1 MHNLIEFFIRYKYW
15 FVFLLLEA
23 CSLIMLFRSNSYQG
37 SVYFTTA
44 NTVAGTYYSVISDL
58 TSFFGLKKMNESLSS
73 DNTRLLLQIQEL
85 KDEISKLK
93 TDTVETQDYGLGHK
107 LIDAKVVNATLHR
120 NNNLITI
127 NKGSADGVHPE
138 MGVICSRGVVGIV
151 SMTSE
156 HYSIV
161 MPLVN
166 TTSSISCRL
175 SKSLYFGTMKWQRG
189 AINISYVTDVPRHA
203 KIKPGETVETN
214 GYSDIFPAGL
224 PIGQVLNFENSAD
237 GMAYH
242 LRVKLFTDFS
252 TLRDVSVIADYVN
265 QERKLLEAQA
275 DSLTSE

>member
-58 TSFFGLKKMNESLSS
+58 TSFFGLKEVNEGLSS
-73 DNTRLLLQIQEL
+73 DNARLLLQIQEL
-85 KDEISKLK
+85 KDEVSKLK

-265 QERKLLEAQA
+265 KERKLLEAQA

>member
-23 CSLIMLFRSNSYQG
+23 CSLIMLFRSNSYQV
-37 SVYFTTA
+37 SVYFTPA

-58 TSFFGLKKMNESLSS
+58 TSFFGLKEVNEGLSS
-73 DNTRLLLQIQEL
+73 DNARLLLQIQEL
-85 KDEISKLK
+85 KDEVSKLK

>member
-58 TSFFGLKKMNESLSS
+58 TSFFGLKEVNEGLSS

-93 TDTVETQDYGLGHK
+93 TDTVETQYYGLGHK

>member
-58 TSFFGLKKMNESLSS
+58 TSFFGLKKVNEGLSS

-156 HYSIV
+156 HYSII

>member
-58 TSFFGLKKMNESLSS
+58 TSFFGLKEVNEGLSS

-85 KDEISKLK
+85 KDEINKLK

-156 HYSIV
+156 HYSII

-203 KIKPGETVETN
+203 KIKPCETVETN

>member
-58 TSFFGLKKMNESLSS
+58 TSFFRLKEVNEGLSS

-93 TDTVETQDYGLGHK
+93 TDTVETQYYGLGHK

>member
-58 TSFFGLKKMNESLSS
+58 TSFFGLKEVNEGLSS
-73 DNTRLLLQIQEL
+73 DNARLLLQIQEL
-85 KDEISKLK
+85 KDEVSKLK

-175 SKSLYFGTMKWQRG
+175 SKSQYFGTMKWQRG

>member
-1 MHNLIEFFIRYKYW
+1 MRNLLEFFIRYKYW

-44 NTVAGTYYSVISDL
+44 NTIAGTYYSITSDL
-58 TSFFGLKKMNESLSS
+58 TSFFGLKKVNEGLSA
-73 DNTRLLLQIQEL
+73 DNARLLLEIQAL
-85 KDEISKLK
+85 KDEVSQLRK
-93 TDTVETQDYGLGHK
+93 DSVGVQDYGLGYE
-107 LIDAKVVNATLHR
+107 LIGAKVVNASLHR

-127 NKGSADGVHPE
+127 NKGSSDGVRPE

-151 SMTSE
+151 SMTSD
-156 HYSIV
+156 HFSIV
-161 MPLVN
+161 IPLVN
-166 TTSSISCRL
+166 TTSNISCRL
-175 SKSLYFGTMKWQRG
+175 SKSQYFGTMKWQRG

-203 KIKPGETVETN
+203 KIKSGETVETN

-252 TLRDVSVIADYVN
+252 TLRDVSVIANYVN
-265 QERKLLEAQA
+265 PERKLLEAQA
-275 DSLTSE
+275 DSLASE

>member
-44 NTVAGTYYSVISDL
+44 NTVAGTYYSIISDL
-58 TSFFGLKKMNESLSS
+58 TSFFGLKVVNEGLSS

>member
-58 TSFFGLKKMNESLSS
+58 TSFFGLKEVNEGLSS

-175 SKSLYFGTMKWQRG
+175 SKSQYFGTMKWQRG

>member
-58 TSFFGLKKMNESLSS
+58 TSFFGLKKINEGLSS

>member
-58 TSFFGLKKMNESLSS
+58 TSFFGLKEINEGLSS
-73 DNTRLLLQIQEL
+73 DNARLLLQIQEL
-85 KDEISKLK
+85 KDEGSKLK
-93 TDTVETQDYGLGHK
+93 TDTVETQNYGLGHK

-161 MPLVN
+161 MPLIN

>member
-58 TSFFGLKKMNESLSS
+58 TSFFGLKEVNEGLSS
-73 DNTRLLLQIQEL
+73 DNARLLLQIQEL
-85 KDEISKLK
+85 KDEVSKLK
-93 TDTVETQDYGLGHK
+93 TDTVETQGYGLGHK

-161 MPLVN
+161 KPLVN
-166 TTSSISCRL
+166 TTSTSSCRL
-175 SKSLYFGTMKWQRG
+175 S
-189 AINISYVTDVPRHA
+189 
-203 KIKPGETVETN
+203 
-214 GYSDIFPAGL
+214 
-224 PIGQVLNFENSAD
+224 
-237 GMAYH
+237 
-242 LRVKLFTDFS
+242 
-252 TLRDVSVIADYVN
+252 
-265 QERKLLEAQA
+265 
-275 DSLTSE
+275 

>member
-58 TSFFGLKKMNESLSS
+58 TSFFGLKEVNEGLSS
-73 DNTRLLLQIQEL
+73 DNARLLLQIQEL
-85 KDEISKLK
+85 KDEVSKLK

-127 NKGSADGVHPE
+127 NNGSADGVHPE

>member
-58 TSFFGLKKMNESLSS
+58 TSFFGLKKVNEGLSS

>member
-58 TSFFGLKKMNESLSS
+58 TSFFGLKKVNEGLSS

-93 TDTVETQDYGLGHK
+93 TDTVETQYYGLGHK

>member
-44 NTVAGTYYSVISDL
+44 NTVTGTYYSVISDL
-58 TSFFGLKKMNESLSS
+58 TSFFGLKKVNEGLSS

-93 TDTVETQDYGLGHK
+93 TDTVETQYYGLGHK

-175 SKSLYFGTMKWQRG
+175 SKSQYFGTMKWQRG

>member
-58 TSFFGLKKMNESLSS
+58 TSFFGLKKVNEGLSS

-156 HYSIV
+156 HYSII

-203 KIKPGETVETN
+203 KIKAGETVETN

>member
-58 TSFFGLKKMNESLSS
+58 TSFFGLKKVNEGLSS
-73 DNTRLLLQIQEL
+73 DNIRLLLQIQEL

>member
-58 TSFFGLKKMNESLSS
+58 TSFFGLKEVNESLSS

-93 TDTVETQDYGLGHK
+93 TDTVETQYYGLGHK

>member
-1 MHNLIEFFIRYKYW
+1 
-15 FVFLLLEA
+15 
-23 CSLIMLFRSNSYQG
+23 
-37 SVYFTTA
+37 
-44 NTVAGTYYSVISDL
+44 
-58 TSFFGLKKMNESLSS
+58 
-73 DNTRLLLQIQEL
+73 
-85 KDEISKLK
+85 
-93 TDTVETQDYGLGHK
+93 LGHK

-156 HYSIV
+156 HYSII

>member
-23 CSLIMLFRSNSYQG
+23 FSFITLFRSNSYQG

-58 TSFFGLKKMNESLSS
+58 TSFFGLKEVNEGLSS

-93 TDTVETQDYGLGHK
+93 TDTVETQYYGLGHK

-252 TLRDVSVIADYVN
+252 TLRDVSVLADYVN

>member
-1 MHNLIEFFIRYKYW
+1 MHNLIEFFIKYKYW

-23 CSLIMLFRSNSYQG
+23 FSFITLFRSNSYQG

-44 NTVAGTYYSVISDL
+44 NTISGTYHSAISNF

-73 DNTRLLLQIQEL
+73 DNARLLLQIQEL

-93 TDTVETQDYGLGHK
+93 TDTVEAHDYGLGHK
-107 LIDAKVVNATLHR
+107 LINAKVVNATLHR

-203 KIKPGETVETN
+203 KIKSGETVETN

-265 QERKLLEAQA
+265 KERKLLEAQA

>member
-58 TSFFGLKKMNESLSS
+58 TSFFGLKKVNEGLSS

-203 KIKPGETVETN
+203 KIKAGETVETN

>member
-58 TSFFGLKKMNESLSS
+58 TSFFGLKKVNEGLSS

-93 TDTVETQDYGLGHK
+93 TDTVETQYYGLGHK

-127 NKGSADGVHPE
+127 NKGSADGVNPE

>member
-58 TSFFGLKKMNESLSS
+58 TSFFGLKEVNEGLSS

-107 LIDAKVVNATLHR
+107 LRDAKVVNATLHR